1 MKIESL
7 RIVALC
13 LAGMLV
19 ISIITCGYQTKQKWG
34 QQMYYEQKLLA
45 RGKHVAELHQ
55 QDAINRRTS
64 TLLHEL
70 EPGDSLE
77 VVGGLFEFR
86 PSRKL
91 LSGQPVIR
99 WYIPGKVTPQVYE
112 EPGGRLYSWVDHQT
126 KKVQGPF
133 EPEVHK

>member
-13 LAGMLV
+13 LAAMLV
-19 ISIITCGYQTKQKWG
+19 ISIISCSYEMFQKVSE
-34 QQMYYEQKLLA
+34 QVRYEAELLA
-45 RGKHVAELHQ
+45 LEKHVADLHQ

-77 VVGGLFEFR
+77 VLGGLFEFR

-126 KKVQGPF
+126 KKVEGPF
-133 EPEVHK
+133 DPEVVK